1 MTVTTERKPKMEIT
15 IRITTA
21 EEFKKLSA
29 FLQLPATT
37 VTEGERPLRRRDHH
51 QAGVVR
57 RNRRSDAKRTRDRQR
72 IINYVTTSV
81 KPVTMEQIQR
91 HMSGLEHYVVSNDI
105 GQLVKNKSIKKVK
118 ADGYHVTFTAP

>member
-1 MTVTTERKPKMEIT
+1 MEIT

-37 VTEGERPLRRRDHH
+37 SAAVVQEDRPLRREENA
-51 QAGVVR
+51 QNAVVR

-91 HMSGLEHYVVSNDI
+91 HMSGLEGYVVLNDTV
-105 GQLVKNKSIKKVK
+105 QLVRDKKIKKIK
-118 ADGYHVTFTAP
+118 TDGYHVTFTAP